1 MTSCSLSQNCRC
13 FRGHTEHGVNSYDRN
28 FFKVLPRHTESHRT
42 KRRSE
47 IFLCVYSIDFLS
59 VLCDVS
65 GNFAN
70 MSFRCGEK
78 WILWRLDIF
87 SFCCSPNTFR
97 IVKTRTVW
105 LVGHVASMG
114 RKINN
119 CNYSYSGWE
128 TWSNETTL
136 QYGWEDNTEI
146 DVMKYLWLF
155 WTGFM
160 RFRLEW
166 GGGLLWTRQRIFG
179 FCEQARNFFVIDE
192 VLCTV

>member
-1 MTSCSLSQNCRC
+1 VTPCSLLQNYRS
-13 FRGHTEHGVNSYDRN
+13 FRGHTEHGVSRFDRN
-28 FFKVLPRHTESHRT
+28 VFKFLPHHTESHRT

-47 IFLCVYSIDFLS
+47 IFLCVYSIELLS

-65 GNFAN
+65 RNFAN

-87 SFCCSPNTFR
+87 SSCCWPNLGSSKQER
-97 IVKTRTVW
+97 W

-114 RKINN
+114 GKVNN
-119 CNYSYSGWE
+119 CNYSFSGWE
-128 TWSNETTL
+128 TWSNEAIL

-146 DVMKYLWLF
+146 DVMKYIWLL

-160 RFRLEW
+160 RFKLGRDDE
-166 GGGLLWTRQRIFG
+166 LLWTRQRIFG
-179 FCEQARNFFVIDE
+179 FRE
-192 VLCTV
+192 